1 MGLFNFETTPA
12 KAVEMLGADN
22 PAKVEKGI
30 DFLVAGGAD
39 MVPFMVETFSK
50 EVPMADKS
58 KKHAQVA
65 QHLYALLCKSEVP
78 YQLSSEI
85 VLTLV
90 RKPAT
95 VSFDLSLL
103 PRSMCEHSYT
113 LLEETFRTG
122 DVDTKKRTIPFLKM
136 IRLQP
141 SFLPILSPLLTRDSG
156 IMEESLSLIPLV
168 DGDLTPVSDAL
179 YGAMDVY
186 PHGDAAMNAII
197 ALKGRLPANVPMLN
211 RFLDE
216 VNTPL
221 QKRAIYTT
229 IALAEPEMVYSTG
242 DEIGDEA
249 LYMLLER
256 PILEDESARANTLE
270 LLEKKQQQGD
280 QLSPKQLDLLW
291 MILVNTDSNL
301 TEERGMKFFGRI
313 ETSVRSLVF
322 WYAQNG
328 TQDEIICALKCT
340 NYMKESGALI
350 CANLLPIYLGDD
362 SLLLER
368 AGYPAFKFIALVM
381 KKHCGDE
388 PLISALAKKMRD
400 YCVMENLETPSEVMS
415 ILGTGDLSDVIE
427 WSVKRIFESYG
438 VGYDITYADEMLKG
452 ISDLVGFDKN
462 VLNAFIRAVGFAYGY
477 DSFENKPAPNNK
489 EVVASI
495 NRLRTVNTPATSNF
509 LHFISKKKD
518 IMATCSDDEGNRI
531 STIRLSFEDHR
542 KLAQD
547 ELSRREFPGYSP
559 QNYLKQKKY

>member
-12 KAVEMLGADN
+12 KAVEMLGADS
-22 PAKVEKGI
+22 PSKVEKGI
-30 DFLVAGGAD
+30 DFLVAGGAE
-39 MVPFMVETFSK
+39 VIPFMVESFSK

-58 KKHAQVA
+58 KKHAQIA

-78 YQLSSEI
+78 YQFSSQI
-85 VLTLV
+85 VLTLIQ
-90 RKPAT
+90 KPAT
-95 VSFDLSLL
+95 VSFDLSIL
-103 PRSMCEHSYT
+103 PVSMCEHSYT

-122 DVDTKKRTIPFLKM
+122 SVDVKKRAIPFLKM

-141 SFLPILSPLLTRDSG
+141 SFLSVLAPLLSRESG
-156 IMEESLSLIPLV
+156 VMDECLSLIPLV

-179 YGAMDVY
+179 YDAMDVY
-186 PHGDAAMNAII
+186 PHGDAAMNAILS
-197 ALKGRLPANVPMLN
+197 LKGRLPANVPKLN
-211 RFLDE
+211 QFLAE
-216 VNTPL
+216 INTPL

-229 IALAEPEMVYSTG
+229 IALAEPETVYSTG
-242 DEIGDEA
+242 DEIGDES
-249 LYMLLER
+249 LYMLLEH

-270 LLEKKQQQGD
+270 LLEKKQQQGK
-280 QLSPKQLDLLW
+280 QPSPKQLDLLW

-313 ETSVRSLVF
+313 ETEVRPMVF

-350 CANLLPIYLGDD
+350 CKNLLPVYLGDD

-368 AGYPAFKFIALVM
+368 AGYPAFKYIALVM
-381 KKHCGDE
+381 KKHCGNESGVD
-388 PLISALAKKMRD
+388 ALAKKMRD
-400 YCVMENLETPSEVMS
+400 YCVMENLDTPSEVMS
-415 ILGTGDLSDVIE
+415 ILGTSDLSDVIE

-438 VGYDITYADEMLKG
+438 IGYGTSYADEMLKG
-452 ISDLVGFDKN
+452 ISDLVGFDRN
-462 VLNAFIRAVGFAYGY
+462 VLNAFIRAAGYAYGY
-477 DSFENKPAPNNK
+477 DSFENNPIPNNK
-489 EVVASI
+489 EVVAAI
-495 NRLRTVNTPATSNF
+495 NRLRSVNTPATSNF

-518 IMATCSDDEGNRI
+518 IMVTCSDDEGNRI
-531 STIRLSFEDHR
+531 STVRLSFEDHR

-547 ELSRREFPGYSP
+547 ELLRRDFPGYSP